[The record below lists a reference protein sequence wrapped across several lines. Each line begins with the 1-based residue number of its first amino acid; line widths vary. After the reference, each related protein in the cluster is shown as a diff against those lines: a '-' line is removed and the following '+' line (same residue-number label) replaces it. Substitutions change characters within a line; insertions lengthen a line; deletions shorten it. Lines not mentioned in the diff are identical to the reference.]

1 MVGRTSS
8 PLSLPLALPVLIR
21 AAEAAGAAALK
32 FYTPGGTTTAK
43 IRYKLHNSPV
53 TEGDLA
59 ADAAIRA
66 VMAAELPEVRI
77 QSEEDA
83 GPPARIGP
91 EPTLVMDPIDGT
103 RAFMT
108 GRNEWC
114 VSLAL
119 FIGQSPV
126 AGVIHAPARRELY
139 SAARGHGAKLNGA
152 PLTRRSAPTGRPMRL
167 TGPNRLV
174 DTLTDHWPAST
185 DGETLRALAYRLVSV
200 AAGAH
205 DVAVATLGA
214 NHWDIAAA
222 DVLLRETGCVLRP
235 LTGGWPVYNGP
246 DPVHPALLAAEAGLA
261 ERLVAA
267 LGKTP
272 A

>member
-1 MVGRTSS
+1 MAGRSS
-8 PLSLPLALPVLIR
+8 SLPDLSRVLPVLVR
-21 AAEAAGAAALK
+21 AAEAAGRAAMT
-32 FYTPGGTTTAK
+32 FYTPGATTRAK

-53 TEGDLA
+53 TEADLA

-66 VMAAELPEVRI
+66 VIAEELPQVLI
-77 QSEEDA
+77 QSEEDD

-91 EPTLVMDPIDGT
+91 APTLVMDPIDGT
-103 RAFMT
+103 RAFIA
-108 GRNEWC
+108 GRSEWC

-119 FIGQSPV
+119 FVGQKPV
-126 AGVIHAPARRELY
+126 AGVIHAPARKELF
-139 SAARGHGAKLNGA
+139 SAATGLGAWLNGQ
-152 PLTRRSAPTGRPMRL
+152 PLPRRSAPVGRPMRL

-205 DVAVATLGA
+205 DVAVATIGA

-222 DVLLRETGCVLRP
+222 DVLLSETGCALRT

-246 DPVHPALLAAEAGLA
+246 DPVHPALLAAEGGLA

-267 LGKTP
+267 LSKTP